1 MDPKSFYS
9 SRLRRKH
16 AQLRY
21 IPEDSDDSE
30 LSSDE
35 AENVDSFQAD
45 SSDSSDS
52 EGNLFFN
59 SAVSHILILINIF
72 TPKFLL
78 CLYYGCCNL
87 RLLVTKYV
95 F

>member
-1 MDPKSFYS
+1 MSTNLCIIFIDCYSPLLLSRATMDPKSFYS

-45 SSDSSDS
+45 SMQ
-52 EGNLFFN
+52 
-59 SAVSHILILINIF
+59 
-72 TPKFLL
+72 
-78 CLYYGCCNL
+78 
-87 RLLVTKYV
+87 
-95 F
+95 